1 MTRIAQIRSLLH
13 AAILLA
19 IVLTAL
25 AASAQTIAVM
35 PVNIFL
41 PPGEMATTISITN
54 KGTAETAIQIRA
66 FDWAI
71 KDGEDELA
79 PATALLVSPPLATI
93 APGASQIIRLVLR
106 QTPAAQE
113 ATYRILVDQIPPASS
128 AGTVRIVVRLSLP
141 VFAEP
146 AAKARP
152 AIAFHLER
160 SPNPKLDPKQ
170 DELVLV
176 GVNTGAIHDVLR
188 KIELTTRDGMK
199 LHTAKGA
206 SPYILA
212 NSTQRWPIDL
222 TGMTGPLPQP
232 GDSILLTAQGINT
245 PIHEQVSLAM
255 AH

>member
-1 MTRIAQIRSLLH
+1 MTRIAKIRSLLH

-19 IVLTAL
+19 IVLTSL

-66 FDWAI
+66 YDWAI
-71 KDGEDELA
+71 KDGEDQLA

-113 ATYRILVDQIPPASS
+113 VTYRILVDQIPPASS

-160 SPNPKLDPKQ
+160 SPNPKLDPQQ
-170 DELVLV
+170 DNLVLV

-232 GDSILLTAQGINT
+232 GDSLLLTAQGINT